1 MSRNSFIT
9 PTGAT
14 DVDRGL
20 EELELQRTV
29 GLTRM
34 HPADTPAEVETG
46 DTPLAAGQISAE
58 GPRTKFEVRIGSM
71 SNGLDGGQGMVE
83 GQVEITEYVNDE
95 YVGVVSITSTV
106 IVENDTPLSL
116 IEDRLLTS
124 TKDTLERLAAVPA
137 ADLRNALDATRQDED
152 LAYQPKS

>member
-1 MSRNSFIT
+1 MPHSSFVA
-9 PTGAT
+9 PPAAS

-34 HPADTPAEVETG
+34 HPANIHEDIGTDDGAKLG
-46 DTPLAAGQISAE
+46 DQPVVDE

-83 GQVEITEYVNDE
+83 GQVEITEFVNDE
-95 YVGVVSITSTV
+95 YVGVVSVTSTV
-106 IVENDTPLSL
+106 IVDNDTPLSL
-116 IEDRLLTS
+116 LKIVSSTRPRTHWSGLLPCRRRICEP
-124 TKDTLERLAAVPA
+124 L
-137 ADLRNALDATRQDED
+137 
-152 LAYQPKS
+152 